1 MGVFSWLTGSRAA
14 PAGVAREPVAALRA
28 RLMGLNRDTAPWRVR
43 DGKPEGVDLV
53 AEWRIVDAQWYEIFA
68 KAGVKRV
75 FKVLIKFDEARGVV
89 RSADQEWEVEWRAGT
104 PDLTLAGSAFR
115 GQQWEMSFESVYA
128 FREDGSWGEVYS
140 YKFNTN
146 EIKGPL
152 HKAAAEAGWGWKG
165 VAFGK
170 L

>member
-1 MGVFSWLTGSRAA
+1 MSVFSWLTGSRPA
-14 PAGVAREPVAALRA
+14 PAGAGRLPVAALRQ
-28 RLMGLNRDTAPWRVR
+28 RLLALNRETAPWVVR

-68 KAGVKRV
+68 KAGIKRV
-75 FKVLIKFDEARGVV
+75 FKVLIRFDEERGVV
-89 RSADQEWEVEWRAGT
+89 RSSDQEWEVEWRAGT

-115 GQQWEMSFESVYA
+115 GRQWEMSFESVYA

>member
-1 MGVFSWLTGSRAA
+1 MSLALSQPPMRRFSNLLYKKPNLYLSLLLVPPLIWFGAIYLGSLLTLLWQGFY
-14 PAGVAREPVAALRA
+14 
-28 RLMGLNRDTAPWRVR
+28 T
-43 DGKPEGVDLV
+43 
-53 AEWRIVDAQWYEIFA
+53 
-68 KAGVKRV
+68 
-75 FKVLIKFDEARGVV
+75 FDDFTMAV
-89 RSADQEWEVEWRAGT
+89 T

-115 GQQWEMSFESVYA
+115 GQSWEMSFESVYA

-140 YKFNTN
+140 YKFNTG

-152 HKAAAEAGWGWKG
+152 HRAAAEAGWGWKG